1 MMKNCNKS
9 FKDRTIAEEAVCS
22 FKSVSKLIL
31 WLVIFF
37 MFALQMGLNLNM
49 MNDIDMLKSQIK
61 NKNEF
66 QLTKSKIQKMSPA
79 LAKQI
84 KTRGVKNGR

>member
-1 MMKNCNKS
+1 MMKNCSKS

-66 QLTKSKIQKMSPA
+66 QLTKSKIQKMSPKFSNQ
-79 LAKQI
+79 LQ
-84 KTRGVKNGR
+84 RGVKNGR